1 MTSRYSYSNLGGEEI
16 LCRADADS
24 LISTVKK
31 LIFDCDGVIV
41 SDRDSY
47 RQAIARSVD
56 YYFLRIVGLK
66 GEERCL
72 VTQEDIQKIKDTG
85 AFNNDWNL
93 TYALITYY
101 LGLMIRRLQGEVQLR
116 RIAELKGEPLKD
128 ILERLKDL
136 GARAGQLG
144 IDTTYLERMKT
155 DRLVGFNSL
164 VEEFSE
170 KANIPILKPVGRT
183 LKLGRAELE
192 AIETF
197 CPFDTEGDDLLRRLF
212 DEIYLGSTLY
222 ERFSGKKSFFRF
234 AEGLIDR
241 EEKIP
246 TMQTLDRLKAS
257 FGPFALY
264 SERPR
269 KEGFYI
275 LQRHNL
281 LSYFDRKATFFNED
295 IKGTHFT
302 ERSGSGWGKPDA
314 RAFVHLFKK
323 VCGEQMSLAYI
334 GDTVADALMVKNA
347 RKLEARS
354 LIFIGTLSSST
365 EEEGL
370 KSKFMELGAEVIV
383 KDTNSLPT
391 VFDIVGT

>member
-1 MTSRYSYSNLGGEEI
+1 LTSRYSYRNLGGEEI

-101 LGLMIRRLQGEVQLR
+101 LGLMIRRLQGEVQLG

-144 IDTTYLERMKT
+144 IDTAYLERMKT

-192 AIETF
+192 AMETF

-354 LIFIGTLSSST
+354 LIFIGTLSSSA

>member
-1 MTSRYSYSNLGGEEI
+1 LTSRYSYSNLGGEEI